1 MGSAATFEG
10 AISDTLESTSLD
22 EVVASDGVEVDQLTD
37 GLPENPDLTPDEEE
51 DPYAGLSPAEIR
63 AKIAEEVAAEKERE
77 YEARKEQAL
86 KDQRAALEDE
96 GRQRARLQAEMAEK
110 QRSQLAASAQGRAQ
124 AKQAI
129 ETVIKQAID
138 SDTGFD
144 PSHVD
149 GIADWLYRG
158 AKERHFVSDV
168 ATPIVNTLKAFPEAV
183 EIHPDFRE
191 QWDTGQRTQNPDML
205 VRAMAASVS
214 RYAYEKGMAAAQAEF
229 AQKAEAS
236 GKAAEEA
243 KALKGERRAASGNVQ
258 PTNGRGNAARRDTR
272 AILNSARPGT
282 KEYADAH
289 EAEHGIRPPVLFN

>member
-1 MGSAATFEG
+1 ME
-10 AISDTLESTSLD
+10 
-22 EVVASDGVEVDQLTD
+22 SDGVEVDQLTD
-37 GLPENPDLTPDEEE
+37 GLPEDPDLTPDEEE

-63 AKIAEEVAAEKERE
+63 AKIEEAKAEFERDAEK
-77 YEARKEQAL
+77 RKEQAL

-129 ETVIKQAID
+129 ETVVRQAID

-205 VRAMAASVS
+205 MRAMAASVS

-229 AQKAEAS
+229 AQKAESA

-258 PTNGRGNAARRDTR
+258 PTNGRGNAARRDPD
-272 AILNSARPGT
+272 AILNSTRPGT
-282 KEYADAH
+282 KDYADAY
-289 EAEHGIRPPVLFN
+289 EAKYGIRPQVFV